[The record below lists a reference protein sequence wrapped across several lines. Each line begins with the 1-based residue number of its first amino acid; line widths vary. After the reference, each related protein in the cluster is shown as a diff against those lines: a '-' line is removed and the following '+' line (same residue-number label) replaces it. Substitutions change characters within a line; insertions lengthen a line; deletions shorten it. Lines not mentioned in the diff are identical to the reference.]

1 MLVGVNSDL
10 SIVEGRIMSRE
21 ETAARL
27 LEMIEPLV
35 QSKGY
40 ELVKLDYAARKHGL
54 LHLIIDHEK
63 GVTVDDCEI
72 ISRAVSELLDSSDPI
87 THAYTLEVSSPGLER
102 PLTKK
107 DHFARFKGEKVKIRT
122 DAEVNGSDKFAGTLV
137 SAESEY
143 ITVRGEDGKL
153 SDIPYQLI
161 KKANLW
167 YTKPER
173 KRTR

>member
-1 MLVGVNSDL
+1 
-10 SIVEGRIMSRE
+10 MSRE

-27 LEMIEPLV
+27 FEMIEPLV
-35 QSKGY
+35 ESKGY
-40 ELVKLDYAARKHGL
+40 ELVKLDYAAGKHGL

-63 GVTVDDCEI
+63 GITVEGCEV
-72 ISRAVSELLDSSDPI
+72 ISRAVSELLDSQDPI

-107 DHFARFKGEKVKIRT
+107 EHFARFTGEKAKIST
-122 DAEVNGSDKFAGTLV
+122 IDEVNGSDKFAGTIV
-137 SAESEY
+137 GAESDLVT
-143 ITVRGEDGKL
+143 IRGGDGNIVN
-153 SDIPYQLI
+153 IPYALI

-167 YTKPER
+167 YTKPEQ